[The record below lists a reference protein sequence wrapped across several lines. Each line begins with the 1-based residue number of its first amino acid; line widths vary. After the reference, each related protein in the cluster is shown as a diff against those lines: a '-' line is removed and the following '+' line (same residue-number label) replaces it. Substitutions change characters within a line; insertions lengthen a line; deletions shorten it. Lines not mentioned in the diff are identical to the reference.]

1 MGSLCTDFGL
11 KNSDKVK
18 LMVFKQNSTNQ
29 WVMWLLPSVIYSLI
43 FTVHHSKF
51 TLLLSDS
58 SGYRILEILNHSTPS
73 LKGSALKDD
82 IMDVSL

>member
-1 MGSLCTDFGL
+1 MITL
-11 KNSDKVK
+11 KSWFSNRTV
-18 LMVFKQNSTNQ
+18 
-29 WVMWLLPSVIYSLI
+29 
-43 FTVHHSKF
+43 TVHHSEF